1 MLVKPMR
8 AGVHT
13 TVLMD
18 CCHSGTVLDLPYK
31 FGATDRA
38 MSREDAFDME
48 LVTEAK
54 RPKIVTPEDV
64 AAAKERQRQRKR
76 DKEKEAQKRAE
87 REARGLPVDDAA
99 VPVGPK
105 LAPNGVPVLPTRPAP
120 NARVER
126 PPKSH
131 EEDDN
136 DKADG
141 KKKKQHNKGSK
152 QQRVDG
158 APPTPGKAWQF
169 WKK

>member
-31 FGATDRA
+31 LGATDRA
-38 MSREDAFDME
+38 MTREPGFDMDI
-48 LVTEAK
+48 VTVAE
-54 RPKIVTPEDV
+54 RPKPVTPDDV
-64 AAAKERQRQRKR
+64 QAARERQRQRRREK
-76 DKEKEAQKRAE
+76 DKEAQKRAE
-87 REARGLPVDDAA
+87 RQAAKGMAPVDE

-105 LAPNGVPVLPTRPAP
+105 LAPNGAPVLPTRRAPSVPPAGEDEATSDTKTKKRSKNKP
-120 NARVER
+120 RVE
-126 PPKSH
+126 
-131 EEDDN
+131 
-136 DKADG
+136 
-141 KKKKQHNKGSK
+141 
-152 QQRVDG
+152 G